1 MKKKSLKKM
10 ILLIISI
17 YVLTIIGVYVL
28 QKYIIFQ
35 PDELPL
41 NYQFVFEK
49 KYREIFIKTN
59 DNETLNALLFQTD
72 LPLKGLV
79 IYFHGNANNLQRW
92 GYFHSDFT
100 SRGYDILM
108 PDFRGFGKSTGHP
121 DEQKFYQD
129 AQLIYDHIF
138 DVADKYKRSE
148 IIIYGRSLGC
158 SVASNLAT
166 KVVVQK
172 VILETPFKNI
182 NNLMRT
188 NSRILY
194 LPFDFKYNFP
204 NDQHLEKI
212 KEPIFIFAGTK
223 DWVVPNKSTEQL
235 KPLLKP
241 SDLYIEIEGGG
252 HKNLNT
258 FKEYQQALDSILQ

>member
-1 MKKKSLKKM
+1 M
-10 ILLIISI
+10 ILWIISI
-17 YVLTIIGVYVL
+17 YVFATIGIYAL

-35 PDELPL
+35 PDKLPL

-49 KYREIFIKTN
+49 PYRELFINTA
-59 DNETLNALLFQTD
+59 DNVKLNALLFQTD

-79 IYFHGNANNLQRW
+79 IYFHGNADNLQRW
-92 GYFHSDFT
+92 GKFQSDFT

-108 PDFRGFGKSTGHP
+108 PDFRGFGKSTGQP

-138 DVADKYKRSE
+138 DVADQYKRSE

-158 SVASNLAT
+158 AVASNLAT
-166 KVVVQK
+166 KVEARK

-182 NNLMRT
+182 DNLMKI
-188 NSRILY
+188 NSRILF

-204 NDQHLEKI
+204 NDEHLAKI
-212 KEPIFIFAGTK
+212 QKPIYIFAGTK

-241 SDLYIEIEGGG
+241 SDRYIEIEGGG
-252 HKNLNT
+252 HKNLST
-258 FKEYQQALDSILQ
+258 FKEYQQALDAILQ

>member
-1 MKKKSLKKM
+1 M
-10 ILLIISI
+10 ILWIVSI
-17 YVLTIIGVYVL
+17 YVLAIFGIYAL

-41 NYQFVFEK
+41 NYQFVFDK
-49 KYREIFIKTN
+49 TYRELFINTT
-59 DNETLNALLFQTD
+59 DNEKLNALLFQTD

-79 IYFHGNANNLQRW
+79 IYFHGNADNLQRW
-92 GYFHSDFT
+92 GKFYSDFT

-108 PDFRGFGKSTGHP
+108 PDFRGFGKSTGQP

-129 AQLIYDHIF
+129 AQLIYEHIF
-138 DVADKYKRSE
+138 DVADKYKKSE
-148 IIIYGRSLGC
+148 VIIYGRSLGC
-158 SVASNLAT
+158 AVASNLAT
-166 KVVVQK
+166 KVEAQK

-182 NNLMRT
+182 DNLMRT
-188 NSRILY
+188 NSRILF
-194 LPFDFKYNFP
+194 LPFDFKYKFP
-204 NDQHLEKI
+204 NDEHLMKI
-212 KEPIFIFAGTK
+212 QKPIYIFAGTK

-241 SDLYIEIEGGG
+241 SDQYIEIEGGG
-252 HKNLNT
+252 HKNLST